1 VSASVV
7 SGCGASPVLQP
18 VEHALDARDAPRF
31 VWQQR
36 LKTGKLD
43 IGKPEVV
50 VGQIEKIE
58 TRDSLPNDVAS
69 IEKLYRDAFPDED
82 LLPLVR
88 ELQREGPSVVSLVGI
103 AEKALVGHVVFT
115 TCSIVGRSDKVA
127 LLGPLAVAPAW
138 QRQGIGSAIVRV
150 GLRRLENAD
159 TSQVYVLGDPAYYRR
174 FGFEPDD
181 RVTPPYHLPEEWRG
195 AWQSLTLCGDK
206 PPLYGKL
213 SVPQPWRKQ
222 ALWAP

>member
-1 VSASVV
+1 LSLNLGLACIRVSFD
-7 SGCGASPVLQP
+7 CCNPYID
-18 VEHALDARDAPRF
+18 EDMI
-31 VWQQR
+31 
-36 LKTGKLD
+36 K
-43 IGKPEVV
+43 
-50 VGQIEKIE
+50 KIE
-58 TRDSLPNDVAS
+58 TRESLPNDVVS

-82 LLPLVR
+82 LLPLVK
-88 ELQREGPSVVSLVGI
+88 ELQREGPGVVSLVGI
-103 AEKALVGHVVFT
+103 ADKVLVGHVVFT
-115 TCSIVGRSDKVA
+115 TCSIVGRTDKVA

-159 TSQVYVLGDPAYYRR
+159 TNQVYVLGDPAYYRR

-195 AWQSLTLCGDK
+195 AWQSLNLCSDK